1 MGNPGTYKLFN
12 IRGGVH
18 PEDHKE
24 LTADKTI
31 QDLPMPPLLHIPLQQ
46 HIGAPARHLVH
57 RGELVKKGQLLAR
70 SEGNISAPIHA
81 PTSGRILGIGGYPA
95 HHASGLPVRTI
106 TLLPD
111 GKDEWHEDIV
121 PEPDPLRLTPDEIID
136 RIKAAGIVGMGGAT
150 FPSGVKLHF
159 SRRYKLHTLVINGA
173 ECEPYITCD
182 DRLMQ
187 EQPTE
192 ILGGVQVM
200 ARALGV
206 QRALIAIEN
215 NKPQAQAAMRKAA
228 ATLHDLDVQIVGL
241 PARYPLGSAKQ
252 LVQALTGK
260 ETPARGRTADLGI
273 VVHNIG
279 TTLAVYEALYL
290 GRPMVARVMTV
301 SGGAIR
307 RPRNLLVPLGSP
319 LSHLVDCCGG
329 LKCKPA
335 KLISGGPMM
344 GQPLPSLRVPAVKG
358 SNSLLALTAEEVEL
372 KPEMPC
378 IRCAS
383 CVDACPVGLLP
394 VEMVSQI
401 RAGNLENSVKIG
413 LLDCIACGSCSYVC
427 PSHIPLIQYF
437 NFAKGELTSRQRAQH
452 KQGETKRLAE
462 ARTARM
468 EAIKRA
474 KREAMQKRKQELEAK
489 KQLEAQPLASGTE
502 SPARNIEAVT
512 TL

>member
-1 MGNPGTYKLFN
+1 MANPGAYKLFN

-18 PEDHKE
+18 PEDHKA
-24 LTADKTI
+24 LTADKNI
-31 QDLPMPPLLHIPLQQ
+31 QDLPMPPLLHVPMQQ

-57 RGELVKKGQLLAR
+57 RGQLVKKGQLLAR
-70 SEGNISAPIHA
+70 SEGDISAPIHA
-81 PTSGRILGIGGYPA
+81 PTSGRIMGIGGYPA
-95 HHASGLPVRTI
+95 HHASGLTVRTV
-106 TLLPD
+106 TLQPD
-111 GKDEWHEDIV
+111 GKDEWHESIA
-121 PEPDPLRLTPDEIID
+121 PEPNPLSLTPDEIIA

-150 FPSGVKLHF
+150 FPSGAKLHF

-173 ECEPYITCD
+173 ECEPYVTCD
-182 DRLMQ
+182 DRLMR
-187 EQPTE
+187 ERPTE
-192 ILGGVQVM
+192 ILGGVQLM

-206 QRALIAIEN
+206 GRALIGIEN
-215 NKPQAQAAMRKAA
+215 NKPQAQAALRKSA
-228 ATLHDLDVQIVGL
+228 ATLNDLTVEIVGL
-241 PARYPLGSAKQ
+241 PARYPMGSAKQ

-260 ETPARGRTADLGI
+260 ETPARGRTADLGV

-279 TTLAVYEALYL
+279 TTLAVYEALFL
-290 GRPMVARVMTV
+290 GRPMIARVMTV

-307 RPRNLLVPLGSP
+307 RPRNLLVPLGTP

-358 SNSLLALTAEEVEL
+358 SNSLLALSEEEVEL
-372 KPEMPC
+372 HPEMPC

-383 CVDACPVGLLP
+383 CVSACPVGLLP

-437 NFAKGELTSRQRAQH
+437 NFAKGELTARQRAQH
-452 KQGETKRLAE
+452 KQGETRRLAE

-474 KREAMQKRKQELEAK
+474 KREMMLKRKREKQAQ
-489 KQLEAQPLASGTE
+489 KQLETQP
-502 SPARNIEAVT
+502 PAIDKANPANAAETVT